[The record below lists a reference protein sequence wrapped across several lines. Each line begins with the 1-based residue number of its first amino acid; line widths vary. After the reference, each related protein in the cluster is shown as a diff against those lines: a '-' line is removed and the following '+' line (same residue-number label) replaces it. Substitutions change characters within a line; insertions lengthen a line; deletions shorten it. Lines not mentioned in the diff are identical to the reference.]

1 MTPRPLS
8 QIPNGEILAALQA
21 AEGVTYRAAE
31 ALGVDVSNLTKR
43 IRYTPMLAA
52 ERKYLQSIY
61 GRSTRGRKP
70 STEMVVGPDQCPRC
84 GLKYVHGAQI
94 VVDSRP
100 MCCWCAVEQ
109 RAAAA
114 RHTWQAG
121 PNEAQR
127 ECIRDEG
134 LTAAMTIQ
142 LL

>member
-8 QIPNGEILAALQA
+8 QIPNGEIVEALQA

-61 GRSTRGRKP
+61 GRSTRGRRP
-70 STEMVVGPDQCPRC
+70 GAEFIATPDQCPRC
-84 GLKYVHGAQI
+84 GLRYRYGAQI
-94 VVDSRP
+94 VVDDRP
-100 MCCWCAVEQ
+100 MCCWCAAER

-114 RHTWQAG
+114 RHTRQAG
-121 PNEAQR
+121 PHGPQR
-127 ECIRDEG
+127 ENGYNVSE
-134 LTAAMTIQ
+134 MTG
-142 LL
+142 